1 MKLST
6 WRSALAWALF
16 VLIVVSP
23 RALEAHARLTRS
35 APGNNEHV
43 AQSPTQLRLWF
54 SETPQLAL
62 TRVTLLA
69 ADSAVIVLGPLTAS
83 GEMSVTV
90 TIAKPLSPGAYTVV
104 WRVAAADGH
113 PASGRLRFVVGVG
126 ADGGAMPAGIPGDD
140 TSSQRR
146 DTLPRGTASGN
157 AFIVPSR
164 DTSAMVSGRAYVGA
178 RWMELVALL
187 ASIGAVTFRF
197 GLAFV
202 VRQAGARSNPSDVRG
217 EGPGVLDAV
226 LRLFRPML
234 VLMFVANLIR
244 LGGEW
249 QLVQRQGTNVTM
261 RALLGTGWGHGWLLG
276 VSGVVLA
283 GIGAAVA
290 KRLTAGWAIAGT
302 GVLFA
307 ALAPAITGHAIAS
320 PEHRTLAVTADLLHV
335 LGGGAWLG
343 TLLIIVLA
351 VLPALRDQ
359 DPEAWGSR
367 TSVLLTAFSPI
378 ALTGAAV
385 VLASGVVSA
394 WLRLGSFPALWQ
406 TPYGN
411 VLLVK
416 TALAVTIGMIGAWN
430 WRAMQPALASGASPT
445 RIRKSAATE
454 LVTAGLLLIATAIL
468 IALPTPV

>member
-6 WRSALAWALF
+6 WRTALVWAPLA
-16 VLIVVSP
+16 LIVVFP
-23 RALEAHARLTRS
+23 RVLDAHARLLRS
-35 APGNNEHV
+35 SPGGDEHL

-69 ADSAVIVLGPLTAS
+69 PDSSVVALGPLTES
-83 GEMSVTV
+83 GEMSVTLA
-90 TIAKPLSPGAYTVV
+90 IGKPLSPGKYVVV
-104 WRVAAADGH
+104 WHVAAADGH
-113 PASGRLRFVVGVG
+113 PSNGRFRFVVDDD
-126 ADGGAMPAGIPGDD
+126 ARGAMRAGLPGDD
-140 TSSQRR
+140 TAAKRR
-146 DTLPRGTASGN
+146 DTLPRGGTASGN

-164 DTSAMVSGRAYVGA
+164 DTSAMVSGRAYIGA
-178 RWMELVALL
+178 RWLELVALL
-187 ASIGAVTFRF
+187 ASIGAVVFRL

-202 VRQAGARSNPSDVRG
+202 VRQADAQPNPRNPGGAS
-217 EGPGVLDAV
+217 VLDAV

-234 VLMFVANLIR
+234 VLLLVANLIR

-249 QLVQRQGTNVTM
+249 QLVQQQGMSISM
-261 RALLGTGWGHGWLLG
+261 RALLDTAWGHGWLVG

-283 GIGAAVA
+283 GIGAVLA
-290 KRLTAGWAIAGT
+290 KRLTAGWAIAGA
-302 GVLFA
+302 GVLLA
-307 ALAPAITGHAIAS
+307 ALTPAITGHAIAS
-320 PEHRTLAVTADLLHV
+320 PDHRTLAVTADLLHV

-343 TLLIIVLA
+343 TLLVIVLA
-351 VLPALRDQ
+351 VLPALREQ

-394 WLRLGSFPALWQ
+394 WLRLGSLPALWQ
-406 TPYGN
+406 TPYGR

-416 TALAVTIGMIGAWN
+416 VAFAALIAIIGAWN
-430 WRAMQPALASGASPT
+430 WRAMQPAVAEGESPT
-445 RIRKSAATE
+445 RIRKSASTE
-454 LVTAGLLLIATAIL
+454 LVTAGLLLIVTAIL

>member
-6 WRSALAWALF
+6 WRTALVWAPL
-16 VLIVVSP
+16 VLIVVFP
-23 RALEAHARLTRS
+23 RVLDAHARLTRS
-35 APGNNEHV
+35 APGSDEHL

-54 SETPQLAL
+54 SEAPQLAL

-69 ADSAVIVLGPLTAS
+69 PDSSVVALGPLTAS
-83 GEMSVTV
+83 GKMSVTLA
-90 TIAKPLSPGAYTVV
+90 IGKPLSPGAYVVV

-113 PASGRLRFVVGVG
+113 PSNGRFRFVVDDD
-126 ADGGAMPAGIPGDD
+126 ARGGMPAGIPGDD
-140 TSSQRR
+140 TAAKRR
-146 DTLPRGTASGN
+146 DTLPRGGTASGN

-187 ASIGAVTFRF
+187 ASIGAVVFRL

-202 VRQAGARSNPSDVRG
+202 VRQPGAQPNAGNPGGTS
-217 EGPGVLDAV
+217 VLDAV

-234 VLMFVANLIR
+234 VVLFVANLIR

-249 QLVQRQGTNVTM
+249 QLVQQGMSVSM
-261 RALLGTGWGHGWLLG
+261 RALLATAWGHGWLVG
-276 VSGVVLA
+276 VCGVVLA
-283 GIGAAVA
+283 GIGAALA
-290 KRLTAGWAIAGT
+290 KRLTAGWAIAGA

-307 ALAPAITGHAIAS
+307 SLAPAITGHAIAS
-320 PEHRTLAVTADLLHV
+320 PDHRTLAVTADLLHV
-335 LGGGAWLG
+335 LGGGAWMG
-343 TLLIIVLA
+343 TLLVIVLA

-394 WLRLGSFPALWQ
+394 WLRLGSLAALWQ
-406 TPYGN
+406 TPYGR

-416 TALAVTIGMIGAWN
+416 VALAALIAIIGAWN
-430 WRAMQPALASGASPT
+430 WRAMQPAVAAGESPT
-445 RIRKSAATE
+445 RIRKSASTE